1 MITKKRPF
9 GPRDGNAMLETS
21 LCFMLFMTIF
31 LAIMEFGWAVYN
43 YNFVSYAAREGVRY
57 AATRGS
63 QCQSP
68 CTQATADIIQT
79 LIRNQAVVMDASQIA
94 VDTTYPDGNK
104 KTPGNRVTVNVSYPV
119 PPLLGW
125 LVGGLTTT
133 ASSTMRIAQ

>member
-1 MITKKRPF
+1 MATRRPF
-9 GPRDGNAMLETS
+9 GVRRGNAMLETS
-21 LCFMLFMTIF
+21 LCLVLFMSIF
-31 LAIMEFGWAVYN
+31 VGIMEFGWAVYN

-68 CTQATADIIQT
+68 CTQATSNSVQT
-79 LIRNQAVVMDASQIA
+79 LIRNEAVVMDSSQIT
-94 VDTTYPDGNK
+94 VTTTYPQGNM
-104 KTPGNRVTVNVSYPV
+104 TPGNQVTVNVSYPI

-125 LVGGLTTT
+125 LAGNMTIN